1 MVGGWYDLIC
11 LLKNWRLD
19 KKPESWKVCFMK
31 TTLDLPEELVR
42 EMKILAAREGRK
54 LRDVATEIIQRGI
67 STTEPTI
74 KPKGKRVKLPFFQG
88 KKPINP
94 ADELTPDKIHD
105 ILMNQEIEWLNE
117 INETAGR

>member
-1 MVGGWYDLIC
+1 
-11 LLKNWRLD
+11 
-19 KKPESWKVCFMK
+19 MK

-42 EMKILAAREGRK
+42 EMKIRAAREGRK

-67 STTEPTI
+67 SSTGPTI

-88 KKPINP
+88 KKPANP
-94 ADELTPDKIHD
+94 ADELTPDKIHV
-105 ILMNQEIEWLNE
+105 IRMNQEIEWLNE